1 MTQKIGCPICKHYQ
15 FGGVCTAFPQGIPL
29 MFLSGQEGHTER
41 IEGQENDIVFEWIAP
56 AEQKQRAIEAIARHK
71 LKNET
76 AIQQQLLLTIDK

>member
-41 IEGQENDIVFEWIAP
+41 IEEQENDLVFEWIAP
-56 AEQKQRAIEAIARHK
+56 AEQKQRAIEAISRYKAQK
-71 LKNET
+71 EA
-76 AIQQQLLLTIDK
+76 AIRQPLLTIN